1 MKTLYRILAVGAIAL
16 GIVLAGAVS
25 VQAQQSALHSPYFT
39 ADKIHQFETNL
50 IVALNSGI
58 PGMQS
63 SAAQTLRELRLY
75 NPDYDYSRSIIP
87 LMRIVKSE
95 GADTPARLCAVL
107 ALFDLR
113 SDRGDYAITMTAKF
127 SDNARVKTLC
137 TWLSYVRQLGD
148 ANVSSAGHEVKGDI
162 VQK

>member
-16 GIVLAGAVS
+16 GIVLAGAVT

-39 ADKIHQFETNL
+39 PEKIHQFETNL

-75 NPDYDYSRSIIP
+75 NPGYDYSRSIIP
-87 LMRIVKSE
+87 LMKIVKSE
-95 GADTPARLCAVL
+95 TANTNARLCAVL
-107 ALFDLR
+107 ALYDLR
-113 SDRGDYAITMTAKF
+113 SDRGDYAISMTAKF
-127 SDNARVKTLC
+127 SDNTKVRTLC
-137 TWLSYVRQLGD
+137 TWLAYVRQHGE
-148 ANVSSAGHEVKGDI
+148 AEFGVTIPGGMEF
-162 VQK
+162 VQR